1 MCKFVCILSD
11 LTTEH
16 QFNRKKNILLFLLDR
31 SFSLYDNRWCRAP
44 FTQYEL
50 CWCPF
55 DTGYICSW
63 NALHSNFAT
72 PLVAQI
78 CGFINRIAWS
88 LDFRAAPLLSCCVC
102 FIYSDNIIFVLFKF
116 YQCYNTTF
124 KYRKYLEIFIVILDM
139 YLLLCAVYM
148 KLLLTAGQLSIS

>member
-1 MCKFVCILSD
+1 MVIKSHSFIVPKVHMVFELSFLFEEHKQNSSDFLFNWDGSESLKSPTGLCVNLSVCWVIWPLNTSSIG
-11 LTTEH
+11 
-16 QFNRKKNILLFLLDR
+16 RKTFCPFYSIR

-63 NALHSNFAT
+63 NTLHSNFAT

-78 CGFINRIAWS
+78 CGFNNS
-88 LDFRAAPLLSCCVC
+88 S
-102 FIYSDNIIFVLFKF
+102 
-116 YQCYNTTF
+116 TF
-124 KYRKYLEIFIVILDM
+124 AF
-139 YLLLCAVYM
+139 LLCVFY
-148 KLLLTAGQLSIS
+148 LFWQYYFCPI